1 MLVVRKTFRD
11 PFLDVSMPVISQ
23 ETYRK
28 IRHIQI
34 LSTQLANDLFAGAY
48 RSAFKGRGIEF
59 AEVREY
65 QPGDEVRSIDW
76 NVTARMNHPYI
87 KNFNE
92 ERGISVLLFVDVS
105 ASTRFGSRNQ
115 LKSDLIAEI
124 GAILAFSA
132 IKNNDKVGLVLF
144 SDVIEKVIP
153 ARRGVRHI
161 LHIIRE
167 LLVFEPKRHGSD
179 VKGALAL
186 LGKFKRASGICF
198 LISDF
203 LCEDFSHEAGLI
215 SRKHDLIAISVS
227 DPYEKQFPSIP
238 LVSLK
243 DLETGES
250 GLLDTTDQSL
260 QKQFAN
266 EAEQR
271 VKKVQKLMGKLKAG
285 FIDIRTDQSY
295 MAPLR
300 KFFKLRER
308 ARR

>member
-1 MLVVRKTFRD
+1 
-11 PFLDVSMPVISQ
+11 MPVISKAV
-23 ETYRK
+23 YRK
-28 IRHIQI
+28 IRRIQI
-34 LSTQLANDLFAGAY
+34 LSTQLANDVFAGAY
-48 RSAFKGRGIEF
+48 HSAFKGRGIEF

-65 QPGDEVRSIDW
+65 QPGDEVRRIDW

-115 LKSDLIAEI
+115 LKSELIAEI

-144 SDVIEKVIP
+144 SDIIEKVIP
-153 ARRGVRHI
+153 ANRGVRHI
-161 LHIIRE
+161 LRIIRE
-167 LLVFEPKRHGSD
+167 LLIFEPKQRGSD

-203 LCEDFSHEAGLI
+203 ICEDFSHEAGLI
-215 SRKHDLIAISVS
+215 SRKHDLISICVN
-227 DPYEKQFPSIP
+227 DPYEKQFPPIP
-238 LVSLK
+238 LVSLS
-243 DLETGES
+243 DLETGQ
-250 GLLDTTDQSL
+250 GALLDTTTPFL
-260 QKQFAN
+260 QKQFSEN
-266 EAEQR
+266 SEQR

-285 FIDIRTDQSY
+285 FIEIRTDQSY
-295 MAPLR
+295 MMPLR

-308 ARR
+308 GRR